1 MLPFRFSKLN
11 ITSTLIIGR
20 IFGFGIKLF
29 IPILIV
35 RFFSTEDFG
44 LFQKILGTI
53 VLITSYF
60 SFGID
65 QSILFFFNKKN
76 ESFLFKNFILT
87 FLISFLVSILSF
99 FAFYFFQSYL
109 VDNTYSFSTIVKV
122 VFIIFFSINN
132 LPLDQFFIVKN
143 FKKSL
148 LIFSILN
155 GLSRVI
161 ILLIFLVYLDNDVN
175 SLINFLLTFESLKYL
190 LFTFYFLIKEKNNL
204 SFIKIYSD
212 FKVILKYTLPL
223 HISNLLGTIGR
234 SLDRNILLY
243 IATST
248 QFAFYSIAMFRI
260 PYIDI
265 VKGSIGHV
273 LINDL
278 SSNKI
283 TEKNK
288 NVLWNLAAIKLS
300 SIVYPSIIF
309 FFINAETIL
318 QILFT
323 EKYISASYLYR
334 ILILSFLFAPLFTGQ
349 VLQAFNLKKE
359 LFKSE
364 LLTLFLSIILNSIL
378 IYKFNVMGA
387 CIAYTIVTLSNSLFQ
402 FYYLKLDT
410 SLNFNNSLLSEV
422 FMIVLI
428 YISIGLSAHLICSFL
443 FFSLIISM
451 VFQSIIFIVIFYK
464 KSLKLFI

>member
-1 MLPFRFSKLN
+1 MLPLRYSKLD

-20 IFGFGIKLF
+20 VFGFGIKLF

-35 RFFSTEDFG
+35 RYVTTEDFG
-44 LFQKILGTI
+44 LFQKIIGTI
-53 VLITSYF
+53 VLVTSYF

-87 FLISFLVSILSF
+87 FIISLLVSISSF
-99 FAFYFFQSYL
+99 FGFYFFQSYL
-109 VDNTYSFSTIVKV
+109 LENTYSFLIIVKIIL
-122 VFIIFFSINN
+122 IIFFSINN
-132 LPLDQFFIVKN
+132 LPIDQFFIVKN
-143 FKKSL
+143 LKKAL

-155 GLSRVI
+155 GISRII
-161 ILLIFLVYLDNDVN
+161 ILLMFLYYFDNDVK
-175 SLINFLLTFESLKYL
+175 SLINFILTFESLKYL
-190 LFTFYFLIKEKNNL
+190 LFTFYFLIKEKDNL
-204 SFIKIYSD
+204 SLIKIYSD
-212 FKVILKYTLPL
+212 FKVILKYTVPL
-223 HISNLLGTIGR
+223 HLSNLLGTIGR

-273 LINDL
+273 MINQL

-283 TEKNK
+283 NEKNK
-288 NVLWNLAAIKLS
+288 NELWNLASIKLS

-309 FFINAETIL
+309 FFINGETFL

-323 EKYISASYLYR
+323 EKYITASYLYR

-349 VLQAFNLKKE
+349 VLQAFNLKKQ

-387 CIAYTIVTLSNSLFQ
+387 CIAFTIVTLSNSLIQ
-402 FYYLKLDT
+402 FYYLKLNT
-410 SLNFNNSLLSEV
+410 PLNLNNSLMSEV
-422 FMIVLI
+422 FKMVLI
-428 YISIGLSAHLICSFL
+428 YITVGLSTNLICSFL
-443 FFSLIISM
+443 GVSSITSM
-451 VFQSIIFIVIFYK
+451 VFQSIIFLVIFCK